1 MPTPAPPPPF
11 LPVSALSIELDAF
24 VAATAALHGGFADAR
39 STFECSFARQGMKTG
54 FFVLAGVEPLLDALE
69 RFKLKTDELSWL
81 ESIGAIDAHARRR
94 LADMRFSCDV
104 DAAVEGSVVFASEP
118 VLTVEGPF
126 WQAQLVGAFVRSAL
140 GSATRAATK
149 AARCVLAAD
158 GGEVIE
164 SSGATAH
171 RLGGN
176 PLVSRA
182 AYVGGAHG
190 TTSALASRR
199 YGIPARASL
208 PLRLMLAAPDEQSAF
223 DAWLSASGERAIL
236 RIDHRDAET
245 ALGHA
250 IEALRRRRTATPSS
264 WHDAEIAIE
273 ISGGDHAGIARMATE
288 AFAAAG
294 LSAPV
299 IVASGGIDEFRIA
312 ELRRGDVPVS
322 GFIVSSLD
330 VDDASWAAQYDLAAI
345 ESGGSWNPR
354 IRLGRTAASSSDP
367 GRKVIMRYFD
377 DEGHPLA
384 DVAHATN
391 ERISNVRDIRFT
403 ERATGF
409 PSRLRSARSAQLLTN
424 VMREGKRVSLPQQAR
439 DIREYS
445 MACVKS
451 LHPQHQRL
459 EAPSYYPVGMTPAL
473 AALKTELIAAARGA

>member
-1 MPTPAPPPPF
+1 MPTPALPPPF

-24 VAATAALHGGFADAR
+24 VAATAALHGGFGDAR
-39 STFECSFARQGMKTG
+39 STFECSFARQGTKTG
-54 FFVLAGVEPLLDALE
+54 FFVLAGIEPLLDALE

-81 ESIGAIDAHARRR
+81 ESIGAIDAQAKRR

-104 DAAVEGSVVFASEP
+104 DAAMEGSVVFASEP
-118 VLTVEGPF
+118 VITVEGPF
-126 WQAQLVGAFVRSAL
+126 WQAQLVGSFVRSAL

-158 GGEVIE
+158 GGEIIE

-208 PLRLMLAAPDEQSAF
+208 PLRLVLAAPNEQSAF
-223 DAWLSASGERAIL
+223 DAWLGASGERAIL
-236 RIDHRDAET
+236 RIDHREAAS
-245 ALGHA
+245 ALAHA
-250 IEALRRRRTATPSS
+250 IEALRKRRSSPST
-264 WHDAEIAIE
+264 WHDTELAIE
-273 ISGGDHAGIARMATE
+273 ISGGDHAGIARLAIEMFE
-288 AFAAAG
+288 EAG

-312 ELRRGDVPVS
+312 ELCRENVPVS

-330 VDDASWAAQYDLAAI
+330 VDDASWVAQYDLAAI

-367 GRKVIMRYFD
+367 GRKVIVRYFD
-377 DEGHPLA
+377 EEGHPIA

-391 ERISNVRDIRFT
+391 ERIHDVRDIRFT

-409 PSRLRSARSAQLLTN
+409 PSRLKSAKSAQLLTN
-424 VMREGKRVSLPQQAR
+424 VMREGKRVSLPQPTR
-439 DIREYS
+439 DIRAYS
-445 MACVKS
+445 MASVAA
-451 LHPQHQRL
+451 LHPQHRRL
-459 EAPSYYPVGMTPAL
+459 EAPTYYPVGMTPAL